1 MNIAYDFSINISI
14 CFSVRFTGLIPKSG
28 ASALILCLT
37 SSRVSIMLLSS
48 LWSIPEF
55 NYEEGVD
62 AYPPFIP
69 TLPEAPVGV
78 PEEPLF

>member
-1 MNIAYDFSINISI
+1 
-14 CFSVRFTGLIPKSG
+14 
-28 ASALILCLT
+28 
-37 SSRVSIMLLSS
+37 MLLSS

-62 AYPPFIP
+62 AYPPFMP

-78 PEEPLF
+78 PEEPLFYSLFVLIFRFIIFIIIKFEFY